1 MADRYTKTVQGRQEI
16 RLRAL
21 TLSRTARNL
30 LLIIDSSRSLPE
42 WLAMVQGSTESDGA
56 SLIEAGLIER
66 VVKPASADFAG
77 GVSPVASL
85 GGVAPSSSQPPT
97 VRSSGVSSDT
107 GAAPTQSRT
116 RLMGHPTSADSPET
130 RPPSPL
136 QSVQSAAPRP
146 AVVTA
151 PAGTTGLSYSELY
164 DCLNALLK
172 ETLGLFKGY
181 RFSLEIERASDL
193 RELEEVARR
202 FADEVERTR
211 GENVARMVRR
221 ALGLKH

>member
-30 LLIIDSSRSLPE
+30 LLIIDSSRSLSE

-56 SLIEAGLIER
+56 SLIEAGLIEL
-66 VVKPASADFAG
+66 VPVPSSDSG
-77 GVSPVASL
+77 GVGSVASN
-85 GGVAPSSSQPPT
+85 AAN
-97 VRSSGVSSDT
+97 T
-107 GAAPTQSRT
+107 GASLQMQVRA
-116 RLMGHPTSADSPET
+116 RLMGTAVAEQQPEGVRT
-130 RPPSPL
+130 VATPVTLQQTDRAGVVATPPGGS
-136 QSVQSAAPRP
+136 
-146 AVVTA
+146 
-151 PAGTTGLSYSELY
+151 TGLSYSELY

-193 RELEEVARR
+193 RELEEVARK
-202 FADEVERTR
+202 FADEVERSR

-221 ALGLKH
+221 ALGLTR

>member
-30 LLIIDSSRSLPE
+30 LLIIDSSRTLSE
-42 WLAMVQGSTESDGA
+42 WLAMVQGSTELDGA
-56 SLIEAGLIER
+56 SLIEAGLIEP
-66 VVKPASADFAG
+66 VPAAVSADPG
-77 GVSPVASL
+77 GVVSAPV
-85 GGVAPSSSQPPT
+85 
-97 VRSSGVSSDT
+97 
-107 GAAPTQSRT
+107 RT
-116 RLMGHPTSADSPET
+116 RLIGAAVGAETSVETQLSHPTA
-130 RPPSPL
+130 PPQPTTSER
-136 QSVQSAAPRP
+136 SG
-146 AVVTA
+146 AVVA
-151 PAGTTGLSYSELY
+151 SGGTTGLSYSELY

-202 FADEVERTR
+202 FADEVERSR

-221 ALGLKH
+221 ALGLGR

>member
-30 LLIIDSSRSLPE
+30 LLIIDSSRTLPE

-56 SLIEAGLIER
+56 SLIEAGLIDR
-66 VVKPASADFAG
+66 VSAPSTAAQG
-77 GVSPVASL
+77 GVVQ
-85 GGVAPSSSQPPT
+85 SQPPT
-97 VRSSGVSSDT
+97 RTAASDSEVLVPVRSRPSTSHGPASSEDRVSGY
-107 GAAPTQSRT
+107 
-116 RLMGHPTSADSPET
+116 TS
-130 RPPSPL
+130 
-136 QSVQSAAPRP
+136 SAAQQTTTVRP
-146 AVVTA
+146 GGVTV
-151 PAGTTGLSYSELY
+151 PTTAGTTGLSYSELY

-202 FADEVERTR
+202 FADEVERSR

-221 ALGLKH
+221 ALGLNR